1 MDRRKLQQIGEF
13 AYLDQCGKSFFDIEG
28 ALRSLGIKWTP
39 NLSAYVTT
47 VCAGRVWRGPLPK
60 ELTPRVYL
68 QLAKIWPELAAT
80 ANGRKGLANGEKK
93 EGHSGLP
100 TS

>member
-1 MDRRKLQQIGEF
+1 MDRRKLRQIGEF
-13 AYLDQCGKSFFDIEG
+13 TYLDQEGKSFFDIES
-28 ALRSLGIKWTP
+28 ALRSLGIRWTP

-68 QLAKIWPELAAT
+68 ELAKIWPELAAA
-80 ANGRKGLANGEKK
+80 ANRRKGVGNGEKK
-93 EGHSGLP
+93 EGQSDLP